1 MPKLASFQDLE
12 DLRDRL
18 RSRRDPDESGPPKIA
33 VCAGTG
39 CLALGAR
46 KVIDAFRKE
55 LDERGL
61 TKKIELKETGC
72 PGFCEKG
79 PIVVVYPQG
88 VHYIKVNPGDVPE
101 ILEETVLKK
110 RLIDRLL
117 YVDPATGARAVHED
131 EIPFYKHQTRI
142 LINNN
147 IKINPKN
154 IEDYIAQGGYSALTR
169 ALSGMT
175 PQEVVEEVKRSG
187 LRGRGGGGYPT
198 GLKWDATRKASGSP
212 KYVIVNCDEGDPGAF
227 MDRALMEGNPH
238 SVLEGLVIGAYATG
252 SAEGFI
258 YVRAEYPLAVEN
270 ARIAISQAR
279 ELGLLGEDILGSGFN
294 FDVRLHRGAGAFVSG
309 ESTAL
314 INALEGRVG
323 EPKPKYVHTSERGL
337 WNRPTLLNNVE
348 TWANIPLIINRG
360 SSWFSSIGTEG
371 SKGTKI
377 FSLVGKV
384 NNTGLVEVPMGM
396 TLREIICDIGGGIPG
411 GKRVKGVQTGGPSGG
426 IIPQEHLDTPVDF
439 DRLTGLGSMM
449 GSGSIIV
456 LDEDTCAVDL
466 ARYFVD
472 FLCDESCGK
481 CVPCREGLR
490 QMRDI
495 LSEIVAGRGREED
508 LETLQEIAG
517 LMRSAS
523 LCALGRTASNPVLS
537 TIRHFE
543 DEYEAHIRDR
553 RCPALVCE
561 QLISYFIRP
570 DLCIACGL
578 CRENCPQ
585 GAIYE
590 GEGAEGESGAIMVID
605 QSKCSRCGICFHVCP
620 PKVKAVERVSGKS
633 SPSSAPKASIPSPR
647 DAGKEGERR

>member
-1 MPKLASFQDLE
+1 MPRLTSVRDLQDMRRGLT
-12 DLRDRL
+12 
-18 RSRRDPDESGPPKIA
+18 SRADPIESGTPWVA

-46 KVIDAFRKE
+46 KVIDAFKE
-55 LDERGL
+55 ELKKRGMA
-61 TKKIELKETGC
+61 EAVQLKETGC

-79 PIVVVYPQG
+79 PIVVVYPEG
-88 VHYIKVNPGDVPE
+88 VHYVKVSPGDVPD
-101 ILEETVLKK
+101 IIEETIIK
-110 RLIDRLL
+110 RRLMDRLL
-117 YVDPATGARAVHED
+117 YVDPVTGARGVHED
-131 EIPFYKHQTRI
+131 EIPFYKHQTRH
-142 LINNN
+142 LINDN
-147 IKINPKN
+147 IKIDPKN
-154 IEDYIAQGGYSALTR
+154 ISDYIALGGYRALAR
-169 ALSGMT
+169 ALSAMT
-175 PQEVVEEVKRSG
+175 PRDVIEEVKRSG
-187 LRGRGGGGYPT
+187 LRGRGGGGFPT
-198 GLKWDATRKASGSP
+198 GLKWDSARAASGGP

-238 SVLEGLVIGAYATG
+238 SVLEGLLIGAYAIG
-252 SAEGFI
+252 AREGFI

-270 ARIAISQAR
+270 ARTSIVQAR
-279 ELGLLGEDILGSGFN
+279 EHGLLGEEILGSGFD

-314 INALEGRVG
+314 MNALEGKVG

-337 WNRPTLLNNVE
+337 WNRPSLLNNVE

-360 SSWFSSIGTEG
+360 AGWFSSIGTDR

-396 TLREIICDIGGGIPG
+396 TLREIIFDIGGGIPG
-411 GKRVKGVQTGGPSGG
+411 GKKVKGVQTGGPSGG
-426 IIPQEHLDTPVDF
+426 IIPEEHLDTLVDF
-439 DRLTGLGSMM
+439 DELISLGSMM

-495 LSEIVAGRGREED
+495 LNEIVAGRGKAED
-508 LETLQEIAG
+508 LKTLREIAG
-517 LMRSAS
+517 LMTAAS
-523 LCALGRTASNPVLS
+523 LCALGRTAANPVLS

-543 DEYEAHIRDR
+543 EEYLAHIREQ

-561 QLISYFIRP
+561 RLVSYFIRP
-570 DLCIACGL
+570 ELCIACGR

-585 GAIYE
+585 GAISE
-590 GEGAEGESGAIMVID
+590 GEPIEEGKDPFMVID
-605 QSKCSRCGICFHVCP
+605 QSRCSRCGICYHVCP
-620 PKVKAVERVSGKS
+620 SKVRAVVRVSGKS
-633 SPSSAPKASIPSPR
+633 SDPSHETAIDKALGGDS
-647 DAGKEGERR
+647 GWRR

>member
-1 MPKLASFQDLE
+1 MPRLASVGELE
-12 DLRDRL
+12 LLRERL
-18 RSRRDPDESGPPKIA
+18 RSRRDARRSREARIA
-33 VCAGTG
+33 ICAGTG
-39 CLALGAR
+39 CLALGAK
-46 KVIDAFRKE
+46 KVIDAFRRE
-55 LDERGL
+55 LQMRDLGTE
-61 TKKIELKETGC
+61 IVLKETGC

-79 PIVVVYPQG
+79 PIVVVYPEG
-88 VHYIKVNPGDVPE
+88 VHYIKVDPGDVPE
-101 ILEETVLKK
+101 IVEETVLNG

-117 YVDPATGARAVHED
+117 YADPVTGEKDVHEE

-154 IEDYIAQGGYSALTR
+154 IDDYIVEGGYSALAR
-169 ALSGMT
+169 VLCSMT
-175 PQEVVEEVKRSG
+175 PEDVIEEVKSSG
-187 LRGRGGGGYPT
+187 LRGRGGGGFPT
-198 GLKWDATRKASGSP
+198 GLKWEAARKAKGGS

-238 SVLEGLVIGAYATG
+238 SVLEGLMIGAYAIG
-252 SAEGFI
+252 SEEGFI

-270 ARIAISQAR
+270 ARTAIAQAR
-279 ELGLLGEDILGSGFN
+279 ERGLLGGDILGSGFN
-294 FDVRLHRGAGAFVSG
+294 FDVSLHRGAGAFVSG

-314 INALEGRVG
+314 MNALEGKVG

-337 WNRPTLLNNVE
+337 WNRPSLLNNVE
-348 TWANIPLIINRG
+348 TWANIPPIINNGAR
-360 SSWFSSIGTEG
+360 WFSSIGTEG

-396 TLREIICDIGGGIPG
+396 TLREIIFDIGGGIPG

-426 IIPQEHLDTPVDF
+426 IIPEEHLDTPVDF
-439 DRLTGLGSMM
+439 DELTRLGSMM

-490 QMRDI
+490 QMRNI
-495 LSEIVAGRGREED
+495 LGDIVAGKGKVED
-508 LETLQEIAG
+508 LEALEEIAH
-517 LMRSAS
+517 LMKAAS
-523 LCALGRTASNPVLS
+523 LCALGRTAANPTLS
-537 TIRHFE
+537 TIRRFK
-543 DEYEAHIRDR
+543 DEYLAHIEDQ

-561 QLISYFIRP
+561 GLISYSIRP

-578 CRENCPQ
+578 CEKNCPA
-585 GAIYE
+585 GAISERE
-590 GEGAEGESGAIMVID
+590 GEGGEKLFMAID
-605 QSKCSRCGICFHVCP
+605 QSRCTRCGICFHACP
-620 PKVKAVERVSGKS
+620 SKVMAVVRTSGR
-633 SPSSAPKASIPSPR
+633 SPVREVP
-647 DAGKEGERR
+647 

>member
-1 MPKLASFQDLE
+1 MSRVASVGDLE
-12 DLRDRL
+12 LLRETL
-18 RSRRDPDESGPPKIA
+18 RSRRDAKRSREPWIA

-39 CLALGAR
+39 CLALGAK
-46 KVIDAFRKE
+46 KVIDAFRGE
-55 LDERGL
+55 LRRRGL
-61 TKKIELKETGC
+61 GTEVVLKETGC

-79 PIVVVYPQG
+79 PIVVVYPEG
-88 VHYIKVNPGDVPE
+88 VHYIKVDPADVPE
-101 ILEETVLKK
+101 IVEETIVKG

-117 YVDPATGARAVHED
+117 YVDPVTGGRDVHEE
-131 EIPFYKHQTRI
+131 EIPFYKHQTRV
-142 LINNN
+142 LINKN
-147 IKINPKN
+147 IKIDPKN
-154 IEDYIAQGGYSALTR
+154 IDDYISEGGYSALSR
-169 ALSGMT
+169 ALSSMT
-175 PQEVVEEVKRSG
+175 PQEVVDEVKSSG
-187 LRGRGGGGYPT
+187 LRGRGGGGFPT
-198 GLKWDATRKASGSP
+198 GLKWESARKAEGSP

-238 SVLEGLVIGAYATG
+238 SVLEGLIIGAYAIG
-252 SAEGFI
+252 SVEGFI

-270 ARIAISQAR
+270 ARVSISQAR
-279 ELGLLGEDILGSGFN
+279 EYGLLGEDILGSGFN

-314 INALEGRVG
+314 MNAIEGKVG

-337 WNRPTLLNNVE
+337 WSRPSLLNNVE
-348 TWANIPLIINRG
+348 TWANIPLIINMG
-360 SSWFSSIGTEG
+360 ADWFSSIGTER

-396 TLREIICDIGGGIPG
+396 TLREIIFDIGGGIPG

-426 IIPQEHLDTPVDF
+426 IIPEGHLDTPVDF
-439 DRLTGLGSMM
+439 DELTRLGSMM

-495 LSEIVAGRGREED
+495 LSDIVAGRGKGED
-508 LETLQEIAG
+508 LEVLREIAH
-517 LMRSAS
+517 LMKAAS
-523 LCALGRTASNPVLS
+523 LCALGRTAANPVLS
-537 TIRHFE
+537 TIRYFK
-543 DEYEAHIRDR
+543 DEYLAHIEDQ

-561 QLISYFIRP
+561 GLISYFIRP
-570 DLCIACGL
+570 DLCIACGI
-578 CRENCPQ
+578 CERNCPE
-585 GAIYE
+585 GAISE
-590 GEGAEGESGAIMVID
+590 AEVGKGEDTFMVID
-605 QSKCSRCGICFHVCP
+605 QSRCSRCGICFHVCP
-620 PKVKAVERVSGKS
+620 SKVMAVARTSGR
-633 SPSSAPKASIPSPR
+633 SAPQQLP
-647 DAGKEGERR
+647 